1 VLAAQ
6 ADDYR
11 YIPLL
16 WASVIALLLPGALLF
31 FGGWLSAWQQLLAQW
46 ATFLVLAVAFRA
58 PALTSRLIPR
68 AVRNWRACNL
78 ARRQFIELNLH
89 HTEADTGVLIFV
101 SEAERYVEI
110 LVDRG
115 IASRIDNAAW
125 ETIVAAFTERVKQGR
140 VRRGFPRLHRVG
152 WRAAGTAC
160 AGHPCAQRAAQS
172 AGGAGLAAFEG
183 GHRSLCRDG
192 QGCAVAHPTSRHRL
206 RRVENARSAFPPNPN
221 PFPRRASRRPQTI
234 PGPSSHGLS
243 CGAGDSSKCSA
254 CSSVLAATRS
264 RLPIWAP
271 MLLTLASR

>member
-1 VLAAQ
+1 MTLLSESELQQVAAAIERIERDTDAEVVTVLAAQ

-140 VRRGFPRLHRVG
+140 VLEGFLG
-152 WRAAGTAC
+152 C
-160 AGHPCAQRAAQS
+160 IES
-172 AGGAGLAAFEG
+172 AGALLAQHVPATHARNE
-183 GHRSLCRDG
+183 L
-192 QGCAVAHPTSRHRL
+192 PNRL
-206 RRVENARSAFPPNPN
+206 V
-221 PFPRRASRRPQTI
+221 
-234 PGPSSHGLS
+234 
-243 CGAGDSSKCSA
+243 
-254 CSSVLAATRS
+254 VLD
-264 RLPIWAP
+264 
-271 MLLTLASR
+271 